1 MSALDP
7 SKRVFIDESG
17 FDTRMTR
24 RFGRAARGVP
34 CVGAVPHGHWRN
46 TTFIAGLR
54 NDRIDAPMLIEG
66 AMDGE
71 AFCAWVERML
81 APTLSTGDIVRRGN
95 DPRSAGKRATGAFP
109 CPPHRFLIRLTLRQS
124 QRPQERAG
132 ARRHRVLRRRAVLS
146 ARLFA
151 RPHPGLRPF
160 RDELI
165 LRINSRTPFSPIEM
179 VFAKIK
185 TLVRSAAARCADTL
199 GAAIASALTD
209 IPPKSCA
216 RYLRHAG
223 YAPTCARYS
232 RLRTH

>member
-1 MSALDP
+1 MDP

-17 FDTRMTR
+17 FDTKMTR

-66 AMDGE
+66 AMDRE

-81 APTLSTGDIVRRGN
+81 APTLSAGDIVRRGN

-132 ARRHRVLRRRAVLS
+132 ARRHRSPRRGAALS
-146 ARLFA
+146 ARLL
-151 RPHPGLRPF
+151 P
-160 RDELI
+160 
-165 LRINSRTPFSPIEM
+165 
-179 VFAKIK
+179 
-185 TLVRSAAARCADTL
+185 
-199 GAAIASALTD
+199 
-209 IPPKSCA
+209 
-216 RYLRHAG
+216 
-223 YAPTCARYS
+223 
-232 RLRTH
+232 